1 MEPYPF
7 HYSRGLKSDESV
19 NPNFRVMLD
28 ELQRMEA
35 RLMDMIERQ
44 CGSLDCHVLD
54 VQKKTEERLI
64 SLKTLRLRWDVQTS
78 RNNLMVFSWWWVTS
92 IASWSMR
99 LGNPQ
104 VKQGIFTNPSLGATA
119 GGSNNCR
126 VDLFHRDREYG
137 SNFPNHRIPGT
148 GMSQLGFLHCNI
160 EHSHESSHPRQ
171 NHSYAEPIRA
181 TQGKLPKIHFPLFNV
196 EDLQLWKS
204 HCESYIEMYGVE
216 STLWVKVAS
225 MHLEGLAVRWLQ
237 SAERHLH

>member
-126 VDLFHRDREYG
+126 VD
-137 SNFPNHRIPGT
+137 RISPTIAFRALVCLNSGFCIAT
-148 GMSQLGFLHCNI
+148 LSTPMNRVILVRTIPMLSPSVQLRASYLKSIFRCSMLKT
-160 EHSHESSHPRQ
+160 SSCG
-171 NHSYAEPIRA
+171 NLIVKVTLKCMVLS
-181 TQGKLPKIHFPLFNV
+181 PLF
-196 EDLQLWKS
+196 
-204 HCESYIEMYGVE
+204 G
-216 STLWVKVAS
+216 
-225 MHLEGLAVRWLQ
+225 
-237 SAERHLH
+237 